1 MQELYQVS
9 LRNRRQEKE
18 IGTQLCECC
27 TINSGDHWGNNLND
41 HCVYLGFFL
50 FFLGASFVFC
60 YFKVAG
66 FLKVVF
72 SSTTELI
79 KQACIPSEEV
89 LEATVAK
96 FS

>member
-1 MQELYQVS
+1 MNAAPLIQGITGEITLMTTVCIWVS
-9 LRNRRQEKE
+9 
-18 IGTQLCECC
+18 
-27 TINSGDHWGNNLND
+27 
-41 HCVYLGFFL
+41 FFV
-50 FFLGASFVFC
+50 FLVLSLFC
-60 YFKVAG
+60 YFKVVG

-79 KQACIPSEEV
+79 KQAYIPSEEV